1 MKKYLILMILACT
14 AAACGHTLQSSRQQQ
29 QTAQG
34 EAPKP
39 EQSLCGGYTE
49 QRALTDDERQL
60 FEEVTRGLDGIDY
73 TPESVATQVVA
84 GINYRFI
91 CTAKTLTPKPETYQT
106 EITVY
111 KPLPGQGDPKITQI
125 RRL

>member
-1 MKKYLILMILACT
+1 MAT
-14 AAACGHTLQSSRQQQ
+14 ACGHTQTTTQQQ
-29 QTAQG
+29 QPAMEENVEIVQ
-34 EAPKP
+34 EK
-39 EQSLCGGYTE
+39 QSLSGGFTE
-49 QRALTDDERQL
+49 QRDLTEDETLL
-60 FEEVTRGLDGIDY
+60 FDKVTEKLVGVKY

-111 KPLPGQGDPKITQI
+111 KPLPGQGDPKITEI